1 MRSGHFSVAKRGLSI
16 LLAGSFLLSVSAC
29 KKKKKNSES
38 DDSGMYTS
46 DTEVVRETDPF
57 FS

>member
-57 FS
+57 F